1 MATPPSPSP
10 SPLHS
15 SDPHAHVPPCLLFP
29 PSRSSF
35 VQERNTEETKER
47 VKMRLASKGKGGLK
61 TKGYGAKAA
70 QKAHEI
76 LLLLMKPANHSL

>member
-1 MATPPSPSP
+1 M
-10 SPLHS
+10 
-15 SDPHAHVPPCLLFP
+15 
-29 PSRSSF
+29 
-35 VQERNTEETKER
+35 QERNTEETKER